1 MDLKRPSYQRAVWW
15 TMQGLTESF
24 SEKKKHCLA
33 LEYIKTVDLDYC
45 SSLGCSAGQ
54 ILIQKFTK
62 FDQQRET
69 VPTR

>member
-1 MDLKRPSYQRAVWW
+1 MDNAGPDGVIFW
-15 TMQGLTESF
+15 
-24 SEKKKHCLA
+24 KKKHCLA